1 MSGAID
7 IAEAR
12 AEPSEGFRSMKYL
25 DTRGKESIGIGFNI
39 DAGISLRAARA
50 LFREQLA
57 ERADA
62 LAGFWWAQG
71 LDDAR
76 MSVVIEIAFNDGLAG
91 LLHFPKMLAGIGAK
105 NWQAAHDEC
114 LDSDA
119 ARALPARYK
128 FLAQILLTGAAA

>member
-1 MSGAID
+1 MNAID

-25 DTRGKESIGIGFNI
+25 DTRGNESIGIGFNI
-39 DAGISLRAARA
+39 NAGISLRAARA

-62 LAGFWWAQG
+62 LAGFWWAKG

-76 MSVVIEIAFNDGLAG
+76 LSVVIEIAFNDGVEG
-91 LLHFPKMLAGIGAK
+91 LLHFVKCLGALGK
-105 NWQAAHDEC
+105 KDWQTAHDEL

-119 ARALPARYK
+119 ARLLPARYAA
-128 FLAQILLTGAAA
+128 LAKIILTGIS

>member
-1 MSGAID
+1 MSAVD

-12 AEPSEGFRSMKYL
+12 AEPSEGFRSHKYP
-25 DTRGKESIGIGFNI
+25 DTKGKETIGIGFNI

-62 LAGFWWAQG
+62 LAGFWWAKG

-76 MSVVIEIAFNDGLAG
+76 MSVVIEIAFNGGVEG
-91 LLHFPKMLAGIGAK
+91 LLHYPKMLAAIGAK
-105 NWQAAHDEC
+105 NWQVAHDEC

-119 ARALPARYK
+119 ARELPTRYNP
-128 FLAQILLTGAAA
+128 LAKILLTGVT